1 MRTMMSTEWLAALLQ
16 NCDSLFPT
24 GAYAH
29 SAGLEEMVRLA
40 MVTDEGTLSAF
51 LEKHVS
57 PALGNL
63 ELPYVHASHRAGQ
76 AGDLILLREIA
87 EEIGAWK
94 LCRESREA
102 SLQMGRGRLAAA
114 RKIFPHPQLEVLG
127 ESSVPP
133 HLIVVYGWEM
143 AALEIPAPVALS
155 GFYYQAMAGFCSA
168 SLKLIRIG
176 PEGAQRALA
185 RALERSHEIVEN
197 ALTIPRDDA
206 GWFGPLLE
214 IAAMRHERAEE
225 RLFIS

>member
-1 MRTMMSTEWLAALLQ
+1 MPTRWLAPLLQ
-16 NCDSLFPT
+16 NCDSLFPS

-29 SAGLEEMVRLA
+29 SAGLEEMVRLG
-40 MVTDEGTLSAF
+40 MVTNETTLLAF
-51 LEKHVS
+51 LEDQVV
-57 PALGNL
+57 PALENL
-63 ELPYVHASHRAGQ
+63 ELPYVHAAYLAGQ
-76 AGDLILLREIA
+76 AGDLDVLREIA
-87 EEIGAWK
+87 EEISAWK

-114 RKIFPHPQLEVLG
+114 RKIFPHPLLEALG
-127 ESSVPP
+127 ESSVPS
-133 HLIVVYGWEM
+133 HLIVIYGWQM
-143 AALEIPAPVALS
+143 AAVEIPAPVALS

-185 RALERSHEIVEN
+185 KTLEHSHEIVEA
-197 ALTIPRDDA
+197 ALSIPREDA

-214 IAAMRHERAEE
+214 IGTMRHERAEE